1 MNGHIRGTGAAC
13 LAGSLC
19 RSTRDSETG
28 AGAVPVPIKELD
40 GFRISVRLDA
50 GLPVEALIVKRL
62 IALPKRRH
70 QDWIRA
76 LLVQGFVAESRVH
89 RQVQIGLSSTARG
102 AAPAEKA
109 VALPTSAYA
118 NWRRE
123 PATRHP
129 SSRRALAERTPPAP
143 TPSAAREGSKP
154 FTQLAKVIG

>member
-1 MNGHIRGTGAAC
+1 MAA
-13 LAGSLC
+13 SPC

-28 AGAVPVPIKELD
+28 VGAVSVPTHGLE

-89 RQVQIGLSSTARG
+89 RQIQIGLASSALG
-102 AAPAEKA
+102 AAPAEKP

-118 NWRRE
+118 KWRRE
-123 PATRHP
+123 PATRQT
-129 SSRRALAERTPPAP
+129 SSRRAVAERTPPAP
-143 TPSAAREGSKP
+143 TPSAAREGGKP
-154 FTQLAKVIG
+154 FTALANVIG